1 MQTVVTLSVA
11 LNVLAVLVLWEMVST
26 AQVRTY
32 TVILLYARFMMCTNT
47 LSSFECT
54 CNAGFVGDGVTC
66 IRKIFIYFMCIVAMF
81 GM

>member
-32 TVILLYARFMMCTNT
+32 TVILLYACKVYDVYTLHLCASEVVYLFLNFKHFM
-47 LSSFECT
+47 L
-54 CNAGFVGDGVTC
+54 VL
-66 IRKIFIYFMCIVAMF
+66 
-81 GM
+81 